1 MYDGGVRSQ
10 PQRSRL
16 WYSRGHDAVEKK
28 RKWSW
33 RQVRCSRDIV
43 RSVHVYLHNV
53 DREEIT
59 AVIGEVV
66 VDGETAL
73 RVERLW
79 CSRLYNVQCHVR
91 LLVTVVNSLA
101 AINNY

>member
-28 RKWSW
+28 RKCSW
-33 RQVRCSRDIV
+33 RQVRGSRDIV
-43 RSVHVYLHNV
+43 RGVHVYLHNV
-53 DREEIT
+53 DGEEVT

-66 VDGETAL
+66 VDGEAAL
-73 RVERLW
+73 HVERLW
-79 CSRLYNVQCHVR
+79 CCRL
-91 LLVTVVNSLA
+91 
-101 AINNY
+101 